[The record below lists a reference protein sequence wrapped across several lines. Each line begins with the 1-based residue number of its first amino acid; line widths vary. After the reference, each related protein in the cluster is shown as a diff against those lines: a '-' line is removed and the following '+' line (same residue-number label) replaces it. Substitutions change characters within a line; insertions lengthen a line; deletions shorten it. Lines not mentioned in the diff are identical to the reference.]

1 VLTAYLS
8 AALLFCGRGVRSDR
22 RAMAMATAPASTASP
37 ASCPPISR
45 GSSGRVA
52 DATAALTRRG
62 CRLPGT
68 AEVGFGDA
76 LLPGVTVGNRL
87 TGLPTV
93 VPVPGTVV
101 TLPGSGG
108 SAGTVGAGALGLVGA
123 GVLGLVGAGVLG
135 GAAVIRTL
143 AYAWNETARFPLA
156 VAVSV
161 TFFPAAAVSATLT
174 LAFSSSAW
182 PVGRLP
188 TWQTAPL
195 ADGQTVNSAPDTCA
209 TCRTAAETL
218 TP

>member
-1 VLTAYLS
+1 MLTAYLS

-45 GSSGRVA
+45 GSSGRIA

-62 CRLPGT
+62 GRLPGT

-108 SAGTVGAGALGLVGA
+108 SAGTVGAG
-123 GVLGLVGAGVLG
+123 VLGLVGAGVLG

-143 AYAWNETARFPLA
+143 AYASNETARFPLA